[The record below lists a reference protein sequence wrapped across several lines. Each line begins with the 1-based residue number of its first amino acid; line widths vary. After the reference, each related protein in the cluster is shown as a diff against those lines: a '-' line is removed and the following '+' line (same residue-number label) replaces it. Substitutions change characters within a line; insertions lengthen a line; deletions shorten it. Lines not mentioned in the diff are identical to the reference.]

1 MTDTVYRLRQLGLRP
16 GHVFFN
22 GSDLNG
28 VRQAFDSTFTDVGF
42 TFQWFSII
50 KDGAGCAG
58 FGW

>member
-1 MTDTVYRLRQLGLRP
+1 MDFVSLGSDH